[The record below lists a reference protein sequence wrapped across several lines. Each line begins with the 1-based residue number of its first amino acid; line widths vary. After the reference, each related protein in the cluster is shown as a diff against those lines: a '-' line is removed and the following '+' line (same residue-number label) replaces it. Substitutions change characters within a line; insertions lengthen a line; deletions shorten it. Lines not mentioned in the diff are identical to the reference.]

1 MPIANS
7 PLRYPGGKAILTDF
21 LADVIAENGLQDGT
35 YIEPYAG
42 GAGAAINLLLSEH
55 VQRVILNDADPC
67 VFAFWEAVLTKTS
80 EFTKRIECTPISIE
94 EWKRQRDIYRSQEKH
109 SRIKVAF
116 ASFYL
121 NRCNRSGIIV
131 NGGPIGGFEQVGK
144 WKLDARFNR
153 KELIRR
159 IEKIQLYRD
168 RIEIHNLDA
177 IEFLKGIVSKE
188 SDCLVY
194 LDPPYYTKGSELYLN
209 HYQPDDH
216 AELAAFMQ
224 SQDLLKWVMT
234 YDDVPEIRGL
244 YQSCNLVPFQLDYSA
259 HSRKKGKEIL
269 IHGPEVLLPEQD
281 LVLTRT

>member
-21 LADVIAENGLQDGT
+21 LADVLAENELQDGT

-55 VQRVILNDADPC
+55 VQHIILNDADPC
-67 VFAFWEAVLTKTS
+67 VYAFWQAILTRTS
-80 EFTKRIECTPISIE
+80 EFIKRIENTPISIE
-94 EWKRQRDIYRSQEKH
+94 EWKRQRNIYRRQKSH

-131 NGGPIGGFEQVGK
+131 NGGPIGGFEQNGK
-144 WKLDARFNR
+144 WKLDARFN
-153 KELIRR
+153 KGGLVRR
-159 IEKIQLYRD
+159 IEKIRLYRD

-177 IEFLKGIVSKE
+177 IEFLKRVASKE

-194 LDPPYYTKGSELYLN
+194 LDPPYYIKGRELYLN
-209 HYQPDDH
+209 HYRPGDH
-216 AELAAFMQ
+216 AQLASFIQ
-224 SQDLLKWVMT
+224 TQKHLKWIMT
-234 YDDVPEIRGL
+234 YDDVPEIRTL
-244 YQSCNLVPFQLDYSA
+244 YQSCNLVPFQLNYSA
-259 HSRKKGKEIL
+259 HSRKKGNEIL
-269 IHGPEVLLPEQD
+269 IHGPDVVLPEQD
-281 LVLTRT
+281 LILVEA